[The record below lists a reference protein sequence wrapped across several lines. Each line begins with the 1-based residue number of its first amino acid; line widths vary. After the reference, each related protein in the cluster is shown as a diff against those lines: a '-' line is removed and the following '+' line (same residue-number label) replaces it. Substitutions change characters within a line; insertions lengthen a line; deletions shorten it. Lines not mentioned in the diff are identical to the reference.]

1 MRVILTALIA
11 LLPAVAGAQSPGD
24 TVEVVVPQDV
34 NCTDFQSVLGA
45 QGYYEAGV
53 LLGLGDVFRLDADA
67 NGVACEG
74 LGYIR
79 YRRTEDDST
88 GHVYESWSTERPEEA
103 RCPWTDRF
111 SVGDHVEALRRA
123 AIDTVDNERTHDD
136 RAECLHVL
144 GEIQQLGN

>member
-1 MRVILTALIA
+1 MRLTTLLLIA
-11 LLPAVAGAQSPGD
+11 LLPAVAVAQSPGD

-34 NCTDFQSVLGA
+34 NCGDFESVLGA
-45 QGYYEAGV
+45 QPYYEAGV
-53 LLGLGDVFRLDADA
+53 ILGLGDVFNLDGDG

-88 GHVYESWSTERPEEA
+88 GHVYESWSTERPTEA

-111 SVGDHVEALRRA
+111 DIGPHVEALRRA
-123 AIDTVDNERTHDD
+123 AIDTVENHRTHDD
-136 RAECLHVL
+136 RTACLHTL

>member
-1 MRVILTALIA
+1 MRVTTLLLIA
-11 LLPAVAGAQSPGD
+11 LLPAVVAAQSPGD

-34 NCTDFQSVLGA
+34 NCSDFESVLGA
-45 QGYYEAGV
+45 QPYYEAGV
-53 LLGLGDVFRLDADA
+53 ILGIGDVFRLDADG

-74 LGYIR
+74 LDFIR
-79 YRRTEDDST
+79 YRRSVGDST
-88 GHVYESWSTERPEEA
+88 GHVYESWSTERPTEA

-111 SVGDHVEALRRA
+111 SVSDHVEALRRA

-136 RAECLHVL
+136 RTACLHAL

>member
-1 MRVILTALIA
+1 MRKLVFVLMV
-11 LLPAVAGAQSPGD
+11 LPAVAAAQSPGD

-34 NCTDFQSVLGA
+34 NCGDFEGVLGA

-53 LLGLGDVFRLDADA
+53 ILGLGDVFRLDADG

-74 LGYIR
+74 LGFIR
-79 YRRTEDDST
+79 YRRSEDDST
-88 GHVYESWSTERPEEA
+88 GHVYESWSTERPTEA

-111 SVGDHVEALRRA
+111 EIGPHVEALRHA

-136 RAECLHVL
+136 RTECLHVL